1 MNTDDLGQPRTTS
14 RGFVPAVQR
23 ARKRGRNLWRGRG
36 PEKWESTQF
45 VRKPDVF
52 PTQCVLTSGI
62 VHQRSSHFSGPLL
75 RSQFLPSFS
84 MPAAPQVRSHA
95 RSDGGDGGK
104 ASGSARRRIGVSMW
118 GWEESGFVRRVVRC
132 EFVGGRQLCGC
143 LMESEN

>member
-1 MNTDDLGQPRTTS
+1 MNTDDLGRLRTTS
-14 RGFVPAVQR
+14 DDFGQLRTTSCGFVPAVQR

-36 PEKWESTQF
+36 LEKWESTQF
-45 VRKPDVF
+45 VRNPDGF

-104 ASGSARRRIGVSMW
+104 AAGSARRRIGVSMW
-118 GWEESGFVRRVVRC
+118 GWEDGWKGVWIRQE
-132 EFVGGRQLCGC
+132 GG
-143 LMESEN
+143 SV

>member
-1 MNTDDLGQPRTTS
+1 MWAADAVGGEKRAGVRGCDLGGAETL
-14 RGFVPAVQR
+14 AWM
-23 ARKRGRNLWRGRG
+23 GRNGGAPR
-36 PEKWESTQF
+36 QF
-45 VRKPDVF
+45 VRKTDVF

-118 GWEESGFVRRVVRC
+118 GWEDGWKGVWIRQE
-132 EFVGGRQLCGC
+132 GG
-143 LMESEN
+143 SV

>member
-1 MNTDDLGQPRTTS
+1 MNTDDLAWLRTCGAAGIEKEGGTC
-14 RGFVPAVQR
+14 GVEG
-23 ARKRGRNLWRGRG
+23 ARKNGM
-36 PEKWESTQF
+36 
-45 VRKPDVF
+45 
-52 PTQCVLTSGI
+52 TSGV

-118 GWEESGFVRRVVRC
+118 GWEDGWKGVWIRQE
-132 EFVGGRQLCGC
+132 GG
-143 LMESEN
+143 SV